1 MNSRI
6 FLITLLFFCFGFP
19 AWSQEDTETEDV
31 SEILAEN
38 GWEMIEDEPAD
49 DEAEISDIETADGD
63 ASSVDLDAEF
73 PDMEMEM
80 LDEPAD
86 METFF
91 DDEVIEEAASEEPV
105 AEEIDEMPF
114 EMPDEPADM
123 ESEMETFFDDE
134 FDEMPLEEPLAEEI
148 DEMPMDEPIAE
159 EIDEMPFEMS
169 ADPETFFDDDM
180 EIMLEEPMDDED
192 ALDELPS
199 DIEMAEDVD
208 VTLEFPGQDVSE
220 AALSLEEDTIT
231 VEFPDEEVR
240 TIISNVADLFELNV
254 VIPDTLVGS
263 TTLKL
268 RNVSWQQVFDVVLEP
283 LGYTWVR
290 DRNIIK
296 IKSQEELLQEPVET
310 RVFVIN
316 FATAG
321 EMQASISP
329 LVDSA
334 AGGRIQVDARSNS
347 LVITER
353 PSRFNN
359 IQTIIDRLDRPNAQV
374 MIESKFIEVTK
385 RAVENQ
391 GINWQSLN
399 SYQVSAGPFNRSWN
413 ESNNQTRGDSR
424 ADTLN
429 SNANDTSNLTR
440 SVTDGLATVTD
451 DLTSNVTSNNII
463 DQTLNLVNSA
473 AQGRLDSA
481 VFSAPAFNVVLSFLN
496 TLSDTE
502 LVSNPTVVTVNNTPA
517 LIAIGERFPVPEYNY
532 NDERGTF
539 EVSGFEY
546 QDIGINLK
554 VTPQV
559 NSAGFINLDIQP
571 EVSSR
576 QGEVNFGGASGAQ
589 IPIIASRRTESTI
602 TIKDGFT
609 LAIGGLIEKTTQNGG
624 TKVPVF
630 GDVPIVGRFF
640 RSKSDD
646 EFKRNLIIFITAKTL
661 NPDGSTYEDVF
672 SSRALSDL
680 NITPSDV
687 PGYEI
692 PDSEVQLHAQIREAT
707 ENVNRAKREINMQ
720 KHLDKLTPQEKS
732 AKKRAKEEVIDSTG
746 TQIPSEDKKNK
757 KFFLFGKK
765 GDQQAGG

>member
-6 FLITLLFFCFGFP
+6 FLITLLFFSYGFP
-19 AWSQEDTETEDV
+19 SWGQENTETEDV
-31 SEILAEN
+31 FEVLAEN
-38 GWEMIEDEPAD
+38 GWEMIENEPVAD
-49 DEAEISDIETADGD
+49 DTEMSDAEANDSDALASDID
-63 ASSVDLDAEF
+63 SEF
-73 PDMEMEM
+73 VDMEME
-80 LDEPAD
+80 
-86 METFF
+86 
-91 DDEVIEEAASEEPV
+91 I
-105 AEEIDEMPF
+105 
-114 EMPDEPADM
+114 PDESIQGD
-123 ESEMETFFDDE
+123 SEMETLFDDE
-134 FDEMPLEEPLAEEI
+134 IIKETSNKKLLKGEEINNEMPNDPTFVGNEI
-148 DEMPMDEPIAE
+148 
-159 EIDEMPFEMS
+159 
-169 ADPETFFDDDM
+169 ETFFDDDM
-180 EIMLEEPMDDED
+180 VNILEESVAEEDD
-192 ALDELPS
+192 LDQLPS
-199 DIEMAEDVD
+199 DIEMAEDVE
-208 VTLEFPGQDVSE
+208 VILEFPEKDIAQ

-296 IKSQEELLQEPVET
+296 VKSQEELLQEPVET

-321 EMQASISP
+321 EIQMSISP

-334 AGGRIQVDARSNS
+334 VGGRIQVDSRSNS

-385 RAVENQ
+385 RDTENL
-391 GINWQSLN
+391 GIKWESLN
-399 SYQVSAGPFNRSWN
+399 SYKVSAGPFNRSWN
-413 ESNNQTRGDSR
+413 ESNDQTRGDSDSR
-424 ADTLN
+424 TDSIN
-429 SNANDTSNLTR
+429 STGTDSSALSR
-440 SVTDGLATVTD
+440 SVTDGVSTVND
-451 DLTSNVTSNNII
+451 DYNLNSDISSNNII

-473 AQGRLDSA
+473 AQGRIDSA
-481 VFSAPAFNVVLSFLN
+481 VFSAPAFNVVLGFLN

-546 QDIGINLK
+546 QDIGINLN

-576 QGEVNFGGASGAQ
+576 QGEVTFGGASGAQ

-609 LAIGGLIEKTTQNGG
+609 LAIGGLIEKTVTEGS

-630 GDVPIVGRFF
+630 GDVPIVGKLF

-672 SSRALSDL
+672 SPRALSEL
-680 NITPSDV
+680 RITPNDV

-692 PDSEVQLHAQIREAT
+692 PDSELQLHAQIREAT
-707 ENVNRAKREINMQ
+707 ENVNRIKRENDMQ
-720 KHLDKLTPQEKS
+720 KHLKKLTPKEKS
-732 AKKRAKEEVIDSTG
+732 TTRLTQEEEIDSEEPL
-746 TQIPSEDKKNK
+746 IPSEIKKEK

-765 GDQQAGG
+765 NDKQAGG

>member
-38 GWEMIEDEPAD
+38 GWEMFEDEPT
-49 DEAEISDIETADGD
+49 AEILDLETADSN
-63 ASSVDLDAEF
+63 ASSVDSEF
-73 PDMEMEM
+73 PDMEM
-80 LDEPAD
+80 
-86 METFF
+86 
-91 DDEVIEEAASEEPV
+91 
-105 AEEIDEMPF
+105 

-134 FDEMPLEEPLAEEI
+134 VIEEASSEEPVLEKI
-148 DEMPMDEPIAE
+148 DEMPDEPADME
-159 EIDEMPFEMS
+159 SEMETFFDDEIDEMPFEIS

-180 EIMLEEPMDDED
+180 EIMFEEPMDDED
-192 ALDELPS
+192 ALSELPS

-268 RNVSWQQVFDVVLEP
+268 RNVSWEQVFDAVLEP
-283 LGYTWVR
+283 LGYTWIR

-321 EMQASISP
+321 EMQVSIAP

-334 AGGRIQVDARSNS
+334 VGGQIQVDSRSNS

-359 IQTIIDRLDRPNAQV
+359 IQTIIDRLDHPNAQV
-374 MIESKFIEVTK
+374 MIESKFIEVTDLNT
-385 RAVENQ
+385 VNQ
-391 GINWQSLN
+391 GVNWQSLSGYN
-399 SYQVSAGPFNRSWN
+399 LAAGPFQREWN
-413 ESNNQTRGDSR
+413 ESNNQTGGDSR
-424 ADTLN
+424 SDSLN
-429 SNANDTSNLTR
+429 SSASDTSDLSR
-440 SVTDGLATVTD
+440 SITDGVSTVTD
-451 DLTSNVTSNNII
+451 DLSTNVTTSNII
-463 DQTLNLVNSA
+463 DQTLNVVNSA
-473 AQGRLDSA
+473 MQGRIDTA
-481 VFSAPAFNVVLSFLN
+481 VFNAAAFNIVLSFLN
-496 TLSDTE
+496 DLTE
-502 LVSNPTVVTVNNTPA
+502 TEVVSNPTVVTINNTPA
-517 LIAIGERFPVPEYNY
+517 LIAVGERFPVPEYNY

-539 EVSGFEY
+539 EVSGFDYE
-546 QDIGINLK
+546 DIGINLT

-559 NSAGFINLDIQP
+559 NSAGFITLDIQP
-571 EVSSR
+571 EVSSLL
-576 QGEVNFGGASGAQ
+576 GTVSFGGASGAE
-589 IPIIASRRTESTI
+589 IPRIASRRTESVI

-609 LAIGGLIEKTTQNGG
+609 LAIGGLIEKEVRNKSN
-624 TKVPVF
+624 KVPVF
-630 GDVPIVGRFF
+630 GDVPIIGRLF
-640 RSKSDD
+640 RSRTDVTDRS
-646 EFKRNLIIFITAKTL
+646 NLIIFITAKTL
-661 NPDGSTYEDVF
+661 NPDGSTYEDIF
-672 SSRALSDL
+672 SPRALRDL

-687 PGYEI
+687 PGYDI
-692 PDSEVQLHAQIREAT
+692 PDSELQLHAQIREAT
-707 ENVNRAKREINMQ
+707 EVANRVQREAELQ
-720 KHLDKLTPQEKS
+720 KHLNKLTPSMKFS
-732 AKKRAKEEVIDSTG
+732 KKREREEDETG
-746 TQIPSEDKKNK
+746 TLTPPEDKKKK

-765 GDQQAGG
+765 GDQQGGG

>member
-38 GWEMIEDEPAD
+38 GWEMIDDELDAD
-49 DEAEISDIETADGD
+49 DADDAEISDLETADSD
-63 ASSVDLDAEF
+63 ASSVDSEF

-86 METFF
+86 MESEMETFF
-91 DDEVIEEAASEEPV
+91 DDEIIEEASSEETV
-105 AEEIDEMPF
+105 VEEIDEMPF

-134 FDEMPLEEPLAEEI
+134 I
-148 DEMPMDEPIAE
+148 DEMPMEEPIAE

-192 ALDELPS
+192 ALSELPS

-283 LGYTWVR
+283 LGFTWIR

-334 AGGRIQVDARSNS
+334 AGGRIQVDSRSNS

-374 MIESKFIEVTK
+374 MIESKFIELTDVNT
-385 RAVENQ
+385 VNQ
-391 GINWQSLN
+391 GVDWQSLSGYN
-399 SYQVSAGPFNRSWN
+399 LGAGPFQRQWN
-413 ESNNQTRGDSR
+413 ESNNQTGGDSR
-424 ADTLN
+424 SDSLN
-429 SNANDTSNLTR
+429 SSASDTSNLSR
-440 SVTDGLATVTD
+440 SVTDGISTVTD
-451 DLTSNVTSNNII
+451 DLSTNVTTANII
-463 DQTLNLVNSA
+463 DQTLNVVNSA
-473 AQGRLDSA
+473 AQGRIDTA
-481 VFSAPAFNVVLSFLN
+481 VFNAAAFNIVLSFLN
-496 TLSDTE
+496 DLSETE
-502 LVSNPTVVTVNNTPA
+502 VVSNPTVVTVNNTPA
-517 LIAIGERFPVPEYNY
+517 LIAVGERFPVPEYNY

-539 EVSGFEY
+539 EVSGFDYE
-546 QDIGINLK
+546 DIGINLT

-559 NSAGFINLDIQP
+559 NSAGFITLDIQP
-571 EVSSR
+571 EVSSLL
-576 QGEVNFGGASGAQ
+576 GTVSFGGAGGAE
-589 IPIIASRRTESTI
+589 IPRIASRRTESVI

-609 LAIGGLIEKTTQNGG
+609 LAIGGLIEKEVRNNSN
-624 TKVPVF
+624 KVPVF
-630 GDVPIVGRFF
+630 GDIPIVGRLF
-640 RSKSDD
+640 RSRTDITDRS
-646 EFKRNLIIFITAKTL
+646 NLIIFITAKTL
-661 NPDGSTYEDVF
+661 NPDGSTYEDIF
-672 SSRALSDL
+672 SPRALRDL

-692 PDSEVQLHAQIREAT
+692 PDSEIQLHAQVREAT
-707 ENVNRAKREINMQ
+707 EVANRIKREADLQ
-720 KHLDKLTPQEKS
+720 KHLNKLTPSVKS
-732 AKKRAKEEVIDSTG
+732 SKKHEREEDETG
-746 TQIPSEDKKNK
+746 TLTPPEDKKEK

-765 GDQQAGG
+765 GDQQGGG

>member
-6 FLITLLFFCFGFP
+6 FLITLLSFCFGFP
-19 AWSQEDTETEDV
+19 AWSQEETETEDV

-38 GWEMIEDEPAD
+38 GWEMIEDEPAAD
-49 DEAEISDIETADGD
+49 DAEISDIETADAD
-63 ASSVDLDAEF
+63 ASSIDIDSEF

-86 METFF
+86 MESEMETFF
-91 DDEVIEEAASEEPV
+91 DDEIIEEVSSEEPV

-134 FDEMPLEEPLAEEI
+134 IDEMPLEEPL
-148 DEMPMDEPIAE
+148 AE

-180 EIMLEEPMDDED
+180 EIMLEEPMDEGD

-385 RAVENQ
+385 RDVENQ

-424 ADTLN
+424 TDTLN
-429 SNANDTSNLTR
+429 STATDASNLSR
-440 SVTDGLATVTD
+440 SITDGLATVTD
-451 DLTSNVTSNNII
+451 DLTSNVSSNNII

-609 LAIGGLIEKTTQNGG
+609 LAIGGLIEKTTQNSGN
-624 TKVPVF
+624 KVPVF
-630 GDVPIVGRFF
+630 GDVPIVGKLF

-707 ENVNRAKREINMQ
+707 ENVNRTKRENEMQ
-720 KHLDKLTPQEKS
+720 KHLNKLTPKEKS
-732 AKKRAKEEVIDSTG
+732 AKKRAQEEIIDSTG
-746 TQIPSEDKKNK
+746 TIPSEDKKEK
-757 KFFLFGKK
+757 KFFIFGKK
-765 GDQQAGG
+765 SDQQAGG